1 VTVAQEA
8 KARQPAGPKA
18 LVWALKLGLRRS
30 VTDLLPGEYRSMFS
44 GGGTELVQ
52 VRPYAPGDDV
62 RLLDPGATARRGE
75 PHVRVH
81 VAERALTT
89 WLALD
94 ISPSMAFG
102 TADRRKADV
111 AEGVALV
118 LGHLSARGGN
128 SVGVATF
135 GAGNPQTLLPRSGRV
150 GTCGLLGL
158 LGRRSDPEGVG
169 ATSPAEVLARI
180 SRLARRGALVV
191 LASDFLGP
199 RDWRGPMLRLA
210 GRHET
215 IAIEI
220 RDPRE
225 RELPDVGDL
234 FLVDPETGR
243 QLRVDTSDRRLRER
257 FAAAAARERAELAA
271 EFRSLGVDHL
281 LLSTEGDWLRALA
294 TFLRERMTVRGGRR

>member
-1 VTVAQEA
+1 MTVEQRA
-8 KARQPAGPKA
+8 KVRQLAGPEV
-18 LVWALKLGLRRS
+18 LVRALKLGLRRP
-30 VTDLLPGEYRSMFS
+30 VTDLLPGEYCSMFS
-44 GGGTELVQ
+44 GVGTELVQ

-62 RLLDPGATARRGE
+62 RLIDPSVSARRGE

-94 ISPSMAFG
+94 VSPSMAFG

-111 AEGVALV
+111 AEGVAFV
-118 LGHLSARGGN
+118 LGHLSAKGGN
-128 SVGVATF
+128 SIGAATF
-135 GAGNPQTLLPRSGRV
+135 GDNNPETLLPRGGRN
-150 GTCGLLGL
+150 GTRGLSKL
-158 LGRRSDPEGVG
+158 LGRRSDPEEVG

-180 SRLARRGALVV
+180 SRLARRGTLVV

-199 RDWRGPMLRLA
+199 RNWRGPMLRLA
-210 GRHET
+210 NRHET
-215 IAIEI
+215 VAIEI
-220 RDPRE
+220 ADPRE

-234 FLVDPETGR
+234 FLVDTETGR
-243 QLRVDTSDRRLRER
+243 QLRVDTSDRRLRKR

-281 LLSTEGDWLRALA
+281 VLSTEGDWMRPLA
-294 TFLRERMTVRGGRR
+294 GFLRERVAMRGGRR

>member
-1 VTVAQEA
+1 MTVAQGA
-8 KARQPAGPKA
+8 KARQPAGGEA
-18 LVWALKLGLRRS
+18 LVRALKLGLRRP

-44 GGGTELVQ
+44 GAGTELVQ

-94 ISPSMAFG
+94 VSPSMAFG

-118 LGHLSARGGN
+118 LGHVSTRGGN
-128 SVGVATF
+128 SFGVATF
-135 GAGNPQTLLPRSGRV
+135 GDGNPQTLLPRGGRD
-150 GTCGLLGL
+150 GTCGLSKL
-158 LGRRSDPEGVG
+158 LGRRSDPEEVG
-169 ATSPAEVLARI
+169 ATSPAEVLTRI
-180 SRLARRGALVV
+180 GRLARRRALVV
-191 LASDFLGP
+191 LVSDFLGP
-199 RDWRGPMLRLA
+199 RDWRGPMLRLT
-210 GRHET
+210 GRHEMV
-215 IAIEI
+215 AIEI
-220 RDPRE
+220 GDPRE

-257 FAAAAARERAELAA
+257 FAAAAAAERAELAA
-271 EFRSLGVDHL
+271 KFRSLGVDHL
-281 LLSTEGDWLRALA
+281 VLSTEGDWLRALA
-294 TFLRERMTVRGGRR
+294 TFLRERVTRRGGRR

>member
-8 KARQPAGPKA
+8 KARQPAGPEA
-18 LVWALKLGLRRS
+18 LVRALKLGLRPP
-30 VTDLLPGEYRSMFS
+30 VTDLFPGEYRSMLS
-44 GGGTELVQ
+44 GAGTELVQ

-62 RLLDPGATARRGE
+62 RMLDPSATARRGE

-89 WLALD
+89 WLALALW
-94 ISPSMAFG
+94 PSMAFG

-118 LGHLSARGGN
+118 LGHLWARGGN
-128 SVGVATF
+128 SVGLATF
-135 GAGNPQTLLPRSGRV
+135 GDGNPQTLLPRGGRD
-150 GTCGLLGL
+150 GTCELSKLLGP
-158 LGRRSDPEGVG
+158 RSDPEEVG

-199 RDWRGPMLRLA
+199 RNWRGPMLRLA

-215 IAIEI
+215 VAIEI
-220 RDPRE
+220 SDPRE

-234 FLVDPETGR
+234 FLVDPETGQ
-243 QLRVDTSDRRLRER
+243 QLRVDTSERRLRKR

-281 LLSTEGDWLRALA
+281 VLSTEGDWLRVLA
-294 TFLRERMTVRGGRR
+294 TFLRERVALRGGRR